1 MTLGWWDDGLVRRI
15 LANRVLVFCAWG
27 SAISLTSAPN
37 DHGGR
42 LMSKAART
50 TDIGPV
56 PLPRTTK
63 PRTADNDVLHFLTR
77 TLQAHCLDA
86 EPQDVLEKLQNLQKA
101 LDQQQATLLNWPDSP
116 SKDRICE
123 ALTKAKTVVAQ
134 VVDKFAATTKQ
145 LTARNA
151 KAV

>member
-1 MTLGWWDDGLVRRI
+1 
-15 LANRVLVFCAWG
+15 
-27 SAISLTSAPN
+27 
-37 DHGGR
+37 
-42 LMSKAART
+42 MSKAVTT
-50 TDIGPV
+50 TDIGPA
-56 PLPRTTK
+56 PLPRTITSK
-63 PRTADNDVLHFLTR
+63 AAESDVLHFLTR

-86 EPQDVLEKLQNLQKA
+86 QPQDVLEKLQNLQKA

-116 SKDRICE
+116 SRDRICE

-134 VVDKFAATTKQ
+134 IVDKFTATTQQ